1 MSVKIQPLAEYVVA
15 VQEEAATKTAS
26 GLYLPDKAAEKPKI
40 AKVIAVGKKVTE
52 VKVADKIVYG
62 GYSHSDIKIAGEE
75 YLLIKEEDIYAV
87 IK

>member
-15 VQEEAATKTAS
+15 QQEEAETKTAS
-26 GLYLPDKAAEKPKI
+26 GLYLPDKATEKPKI
-40 AKVIAVGKKVTE
+40 AKVIAVGKKVSE
-52 VKVADKIVYG
+52 VKTGDKIVYG
-62 GYSHSDIKIAGEE
+62 GYSHSDIKIDGTE